1 MDAAV
6 VPAGVL
12 WYRYSIRAQPAG
24 CAPQMGAYNRKGGLF
39 MPNPSSQ
46 QPLVSVIVPIYN
58 AKDHIARCVESI
70 RRQTYRN
77 LQILLLNDGSQDVS
91 LEVCRMFAQVDG
103 RITLIDKENSG
114 VSATRNLGMRAARGA
129 YLQFVDADDTLQP
142 YATELLVQRA
152 RDSGADMVIAHYN
165 RVEPP
170 REHERAR
177 APRRVEDADPGFDP
191 RTRVQTFGFLM
202 EGPLTK
208 AEFAYGLMQEPASF
222 YYGVMWNK
230 LYRAEIV
237 RAHPDV
243 VCSEELDYSEDFYFN
258 LSFIRYAERFYALST
273 PIYNYVQNPQSL
285 VHNLNPMKVLT
296 TRWELSA
303 YYKDLYRQ
311 LGLYEENRI
320 RLNKYFFGVAE
331 T

>member
-1 MDAAV
+1 
-6 VPAGVL
+6 
-12 WYRYSIRAQPAG
+12 
-24 CAPQMGAYNRKGGLF
+24 

-103 RITLIDKENSG
+103 RITLINKENSG
-114 VSATRNLGMRAARGA
+114 VSATRNLGMRAARGE

>member
-1 MDAAV
+1 
-6 VPAGVL
+6 
-12 WYRYSIRAQPAG
+12 
-24 CAPQMGAYNRKGGLF
+24 

-243 VCSEELDYSEDFYFN
+243 VCSEDLNYSEDFYFN

-331 T
+331 S

>member
-1 MDAAV
+1 
-6 VPAGVL
+6 
-12 WYRYSIRAQPAG
+12 
-24 CAPQMGAYNRKGGLF
+24 

-191 RTRVQTFGFLM
+191 RTRVQTFGFLL

-208 AEFAYGLMQEPASF
+208 AQFAYGLMQEPASF

-237 RAHPDV
+237 QAHPDV

>member
-1 MDAAV
+1 
-6 VPAGVL
+6 
-12 WYRYSIRAQPAG
+12 
-24 CAPQMGAYNRKGGLF
+24 

-103 RITLIDKENSG
+103 RITLINKENSG
-114 VSATRNLGMRAARGA
+114 VSATRNLGMRAARGE

-208 AEFAYGLMQEPASF
+208 EEFAYGLLQEPASF

>member
-1 MDAAV
+1 
-6 VPAGVL
+6 
-12 WYRYSIRAQPAG
+12 
-24 CAPQMGAYNRKGGLF
+24 

-237 RAHPDV
+237 RTHPDV

>member
-1 MDAAV
+1 
-6 VPAGVL
+6 
-12 WYRYSIRAQPAG
+12 
-24 CAPQMGAYNRKGGLF
+24 

-103 RITLIDKENSG
+103 RITLINKENSG

-237 RAHPDV
+237 QAHPDV

>member
-1 MDAAV
+1 
-6 VPAGVL
+6 
-12 WYRYSIRAQPAG
+12 
-24 CAPQMGAYNRKGGLF
+24 

-237 RAHPDV
+237 QAHPDV

>member
-1 MDAAV
+1 
-6 VPAGVL
+6 
-12 WYRYSIRAQPAG
+12 
-24 CAPQMGAYNRKGGLF
+24 

-114 VSATRNLGMRAARGA
+114 VSATRNLGMRAAGGE

-230 LYRAEIV
+230 LYQIG
-237 RAHPDV
+237 RAHV
-243 VCSEELDYSEDFYFN
+243 
-258 LSFIRYAERFYALST
+258 
-273 PIYNYVQNPQSL
+273 
-285 VHNLNPMKVLT
+285 
-296 TRWELSA
+296 
-303 YYKDLYRQ
+303 
-311 LGLYEENRI
+311 
-320 RLNKYFFGVAE
+320 
-331 T
+331 